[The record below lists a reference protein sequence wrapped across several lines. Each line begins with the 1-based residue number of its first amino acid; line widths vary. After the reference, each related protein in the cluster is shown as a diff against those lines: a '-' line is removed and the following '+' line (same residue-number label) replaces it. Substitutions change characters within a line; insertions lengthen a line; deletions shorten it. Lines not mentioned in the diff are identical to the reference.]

1 MLRSTKQQ
9 RVRASTI
16 AAKIRRR
23 SSLET
28 SIRASVELLEKAFA
42 ATGADL
48 QVTYDGRVRFVRPWE
63 LRRGDLMESRCDCGS
78 RLIVGCRVE

>member
-1 MLRSTKQQ
+1 MLSSTKQQ
-9 RVRASTI
+9 RIRASSI

-23 SSLET
+23 SALVA

-48 QVTYDGRVRFVRPWE
+48 QVTYDGRIRFVRP
-63 LRRGDLMESRCDCGS
+63 
-78 RLIVGCRVE
+78 